1 MDYTAAKRR
10 MEEDIIKTDVIA
22 SKDADFLAT
31 HVPFKRLRY
40 IPGGSLEDAGT
51 DLTEEEIYQ
60 RLVVNRNNRHQFVII
75 RGPNGAGKSHL
86 IRWLKV
92 RLESD
97 EAYFDPEK
105 EMVLFI
111 QRSDNT
117 LRGTIRQLI
126 DAGVIRDEEKIRRY
140 RHLLEADEVLD
151 EDRLKNLIL
160 HHFSY
165 EVEHDENDTFFRHSV
180 RKEIAIFLR
189 NDLIMQYL
197 MEEGGPITRI
207 CDKITYSGRN
217 NSDNEVEPLFYAQD
231 FLFVRDLLPHL
242 RNNADRKASRF
253 ADRLFENEKENV
265 PEKLARYLNT
275 LIERVIMRCAR
286 YESGDLRQVFET
298 LRKELAAQGKNLTLF
313 IEDITAFTAIDKEL
327 ITVLVTEH
335 GGMNEGKGLCRIS
348 SFVGITNAYYEQF
361 RDNFKDRVTAQI
373 EVGENVFSDRDSL
386 RELAA
391 KYLNAIYQP
400 YSAFT
405 SWVAGGARPESLP
418 VYEDNSLPAWE
429 SVNLATG
436 QKLTL
441 FPFTT
446 NALEKLYGALSL
458 KTPRNFL
465 RWVIREHL
473 SCFLDDPKSFPNVAS
488 IPTSL
493 LVWKESTHAALIDN
507 MDLPAEEKKRLSAY
521 LCVWGDGTA
530 YRVPA
535 RNGFL
540 VGGLASEAFLYF
552 GFPDLTV
559 NDKLPNKAQPPDKPV
574 PTITHGDAPGRKGP
588 EPPATPPPVS
598 SEPVDRVMAEY
609 QDRIASIEEWANSG
623 EPLRTYERLRN
634 DLYDYLV
641 TAINWQ
647 SEGVSYYIANRML
660 QRRLVAIEGQPR
672 GEEDAIIKLERSP
685 EGRMIL
691 IGLTRWRYVGKES
704 WSFDDAP
711 TYQYYL
717 VNWTYKI
724 KDRFIAALKSVGDTP
739 AEKWPIFEWA
749 CTVEYYRLLLAGY
762 ITGREG
768 SEELAQKLL
777 TDQQRPPKVDGNGH
791 SSRWNDLLKN
801 MWSDSRYKENKE
813 VIRHFYNTRLGR
825 VTDVSDKFFLY
836 TDYILSAIEKLQAMN
851 WTFNELPKQP
861 SSANAL
867 TLSLTLL
874 NELMPRIR
882 RVAEGEKEKA
892 RAAISRLC
900 TFYGEEITASGIVHI
915 TEKMDIFLNRLSW
928 AHIAYRSEYSTRVS
942 TIRANAEAI
951 AAAVASLQGLDDS
964 MPVNI
969 LLLRFVSDPIKIIE
983 EAADTAASIAA
994 EAEQI
999 YKYYNENLQ
1008 RRRKEIP
1015 DTSSRAGAV
1024 KNQINTIKAQLNVLW
1039 GGDRAGGIAR

>member
-1 MDYTAAKRR
+1 MDFTAAKRR
-10 MEEDIIKTDVIA
+10 MEEDIIKIDVIA

-31 HVPFKRLRY
+31 HVPFRRLRY
-40 IPGGSLEDAGT
+40 IPGGSLEDAGI

-60 RLVVNRNNRHQFVII
+60 QLVVNRNNRHQFIII

-140 RHLLEADEVLD
+140 RHLLEAEEVLN

-160 HHFSY
+160 HHFIY
-165 EVEHDENDTFFRHSV
+165 EVEHDENDAFFRRGV

-189 NDLIMQYL
+189 NDLIMQHL

-217 NSDNEVEPLFYAQD
+217 SSTNEVEPLFYAQD

-242 RNNADRKASRF
+242 RNYADRKASRF
-253 ADRLFENEKENV
+253 ADRLFEDEKENV

-275 LIERVIMRCAR
+275 LTERVIMSCAR

-335 GGMNEGKGLCRIS
+335 GGMNECRGLCRIS

-373 EVGENVFSDRDSL
+373 EVGENVFSDGDSL

-405 SWVAGGARPESLP
+405 SWVASGARPESLP
-418 VYEDNSLPAWE
+418 VYEDDNLPDWE

-446 NALEKLYGALSL
+446 NALERLYGALSL

-473 SCFLDDPKSFPNVAS
+473 SCFLDNPQYFPNVAS

-507 MDLPAEEKKRLSAY
+507 MDLPAEEKKRLSAF

-530 YRVPA
+530 YRVQTEK
-535 RNGFL
+535 GFL

-559 NDKLPNKAQPPDKPV
+559 NEKLPNKGQPTDEPV
-574 PTITHGDAPGRKGP
+574 PTKKHGDAPEKKGH
-588 EPPATPPPVS
+588 ESPVGL
-598 SEPVDRVMAEY
+598 EPVDRETAEY

-691 IGLTRWRYVGKES
+691 IGLTRWRYLGKDS
-704 WSFDDAP
+704 WSFEDAP

-717 VNWTYKI
+717 VNWTYKV
-724 KDRFIAALKSVGDTP
+724 KDRLIAYLKSVGDIP
-739 AEKWPIFEWA
+739 AEKWSVFEWA

-762 ITGREG
+762 ITGQES

-777 TDQQRPPKVDGNGH
+777 TDQQRPPQVGGNGH
-791 SSRWNDLLKN
+791 SSEWNDLLEN
-801 MWSDSRYKENKE
+801 IWSDNRYKENKE
-813 VIRHFYNTRLGR
+813 VIRHFYNTRQGR
-825 VTDVSDKFFLY
+825 VTEVSDKFFLH
-836 TDYILSAIEKLQAMN
+836 TDSILSAIEKLQAMN
-851 WTFNELPKQP
+851 WTFNKLPKQT

-867 TLSLTLL
+867 TLSLILL
-874 NELMPRIR
+874 NELMPMIR
-882 RVAEGEKEKA
+882 KVVEGEKKKA
-892 RAAISRLC
+892 RTAINRLYD
-900 TFYGEEITASGIVHI
+900 FYGEGITASSIVHI
-915 TEKMDIFLNRLSW
+915 TEKMDLFLSRLSW
-928 AHIAYRSEYSTRVS
+928 AHIAYRSEYSTKIS
-942 TIRANAEAI
+942 SIRANAETI
-951 AAAVASLQGLDDS
+951 AAAVTSLQGLDAS
-964 MPVNI
+964 LPVNI
-969 LLLRFVSDPIKIIE
+969 LLLKFVTNPIKIIE
-983 EAADTAASIAA
+983 EAADTAASIAD
-994 EAEQI
+994 EAEKI
-999 YKYYNENLQ
+999 YREYNGKIQ
-1008 RRRKEIP
+1008 QRRKEIP
-1015 DTSSRAGAV
+1015 DTSSRTATL
-1024 KNQINTIKAQLNVLW
+1024 KNKINALKEELNNNMLW
-1039 GGDRAGGIAR
+1039 GGERAGGIA